1 MFARSLW
8 AQCLT
13 TFSVGHNNCHQLFYI
28 MSNEIHHIIMLI
40 MIWQIKIN
48 CECNANV
55 LTKCKKCANPFVPWC
70 VSVFLLLFSLV
81 FFYFSAAELCQAFS
95 YAP

>member
-28 MSNEIHHIIMLI
+28 MSNEIHHI

-55 LTKCKKCANPFVPWC
+55 LTKCKKWANPFVPWC